1 VNGKKFYEHI
11 LNKNNCGGINTAARY
26 TLHASRKYKYSCKL
40 QALRCT
46 LETKDIKLNAKS
58 QLQPPPVA
66 PREACSVKPCPLA
79 MYLLLLQACWL
90 AFAKLR
96 RSKAIRKA
104 FMALTGQQVK
114 ISRPVKYLI
123 IFISVLLVNTVPAAA
138 HHPFCPYPVAADTAV
153 MPDYPEFLEDIVA
166 GDDNEDEADQ
176 DGNSKKKG
184 SSKANKSTSATTGKS
199 KRVASPSQKLAA
211 LTPDEENLIT
221 DLPRKNRKAIGIEL
235 SAPLQFKYA
244 ILLDVPV
251 EMINDNK
258 LLELIESWYGTKY
271 RFGGDSRQGVDC
283 SGFTR
288 AFMGAYY
295 DVELSRRSEDQYLQC
310 TRIKKK
316 KLRQGDLVF
325 FKTRGAKGGISH
337 VGVYLCNNKFV
348 HAATSSGVMISDLDE
363 DYYKTRFVGGG
374 RIK

>member
-1 VNGKKFYEHI
+1 
-11 LNKNNCGGINTAARY
+11 
-26 TLHASRKYKYSCKL
+26 
-40 QALRCT
+40 
-46 LETKDIKLNAKS
+46 
-58 QLQPPPVA
+58 
-66 PREACSVKPCPLA
+66 
-79 MYLLLLQACWL
+79 
-90 AFAKLR
+90 
-96 RSKAIRKA
+96 
-104 FMALTGQQVK
+104 
-114 ISRPVKYLI
+114 VKYLI

-138 HHPFCPYPVAADTAV
+138 HHPFCPYLVAADTAIV
-153 MPDYPEFLEDIVA
+153 DHPEFLEDIVA
-166 GDDNEDEADQ
+166 GDDTEDEVDQ

-184 SSKANKSTSATTGKS
+184 SSKTNKSTSTTTTSKS
-199 KRVASPSQKLAA
+199 KRVASPTQKLAA

-258 LLELIESWYGTKY
+258 MLELIESWYGTKY

-288 AFMGAYY
+288 AFMSAYY

-310 TRIKKK
+310 TKVKKK

-363 DYYKTRFVGGG
+363 DYYKARFVGGG
-374 RIK
+374 RIKEN